1 MKNIYYDGTKLLSL
15 KDQNG
20 LTPSI
25 YISTSNRSAGK
36 TTFFSRYLVNRWKRH
51 GEKFILL
58 YRFNYE
64 LADVPDKFFKEIRSL
79 FFPGYEMTS
88 KARAKGIYH
97 ELYINE
103 KLCGYAISLNAADQL
118 KKYSHLFS
126 DCARILFDEFQS
138 ENDHYCPNEIQKFL
152 SVLTSIARG
161 GGEQVRYVQVIMLS
175 NLVSLLNPY
184 YVALGVSDKLD
195 NKTKFIRGDG
205 FVMEQGFLDSV
216 AEKQK
221 QSGIFRAFAGNDYNK
236 YTTEKIY
243 LNDNYTFIENMTGKN
258 NYLVTFKIG
267 GTSYAIREYP
277 EKGIIYCDQRIDET
291 YPVRLVIDADDMDV
305 NYITIKNNSYLLNN
319 LKWFFEHGS
328 FRFKNL
334 ACKNAVFKL
343 LSLS

>member
-1 MKNIYYDGTKLLSL
+1 MIQYYDGTKLLSL

-20 LTPSI
+20 ETPSI

-51 GEKFILL
+51 NEKFILL

-64 LADVPDKFFKEIRSL
+64 LADVSEKFFKEIRTL

-97 ELYINE
+97 ELYLNE

-126 DCARILFDEFQS
+126 DCKRILFDEFQS
-138 ENDHYCPNEIQKFL
+138 ENNHYCPNEIQKFL

-161 GGEQVRYVQVIMLS
+161 GGEQVRYIQVIMLS

-184 YVALGVSDKLD
+184 YVALGITDKLD

-205 FVMEQGFLDSV
+205 FVMEQGFMQSV
-216 AEKQK
+216 ADQQK
-221 QSGIFRAFAGNDYNK
+221 KSGIFRAFAGNDYNK
-236 YTTEKIY
+236 YNTEKVY

-267 GTSYAIREYP
+267 GETFAVREYP
-277 EKGIIYCDQRIDET
+277 EKGILYCDQRIDET
-291 YPVRLVIDADDMDV
+291 FPIKLVIDAEEMDV
-305 NYITIKNNSYLLNN
+305 NYIVIKNNHYILQN
-319 LKWFFEHGS
+319 LKFFFEHGA

-334 ACKNAVFKL
+334 TCKNAIFKL
-343 LSLS
+343 LSLA